1 VYLISL
7 KLERRSEND
16 ENTRVES
23 NRNQGEKSDERKKK
37 GGYL

>member
-7 KLERRSEND
+7 KLDRRSEND
-16 ENTRVES
+16 ENMRVGS
-23 NRNQGEKSDERKKK
+23 NRNQGGKSDERKKE